1 LGQEEHPDSLP
12 LFVTDEE
19 RLARAIFF
27 PNYVNKRGKLKPS
40 AFKAPGGRQDVS
52 VNRLLALDANACKA
66 RSMAITLSGTFK
78 GFAVLT
84 AHAVRECGSDVKD
97 SRAAYLGH
105 ADIIHDQILPKNE
118 PPPPEFNE
126 RLKRMVEAAHYFPD
140 PAPETDTWT
149 GDDFSAGH

>member
-1 LGQEEHPDSLP
+1 MEDEDPDSLP
-12 LFVTDEE
+12 LIVTDKE

-27 PNYVNKRGKLKPS
+27 PNYINKSGKLKPS
-40 AFKAPGGRQDVS
+40 AFKAPSGRQDVS
-52 VNRLLALDANACKA
+52 VNRLVALNADACKV
-66 RSMAITLSGTFK
+66 RSKAITLSGTFK

-84 AHAVRECGSDVKD
+84 AYSVRECGSDVKD

-126 RLKRMVEAAHYFPD
+126 RLKRLVEASQYFPD
-140 PAPETDTWT
+140 PDPESDTWT
-149 GDDFSAGH
+149 GEDFSAGH